1 MTNATFIPIIDI
13 SESQADQASIAKR
26 LVDAA
31 AEYGFVYIKNT
42 GLNISAAQIEQA
54 FSIVCENSS
63 LRCSWQLLSYHCVD
77 C

>member
-1 MTNATFIPIIDI
+1 MTDATLIPIIDI

-31 AEYGFVYIKNT
+31 AEHGFVYIKNT
-42 GLNISAAQIEQA
+42 GLDISVAQIEQA
-54 FSIVCENSS
+54 FSIVCENS
-63 LRCSWQLLSYHCVD
+63 LRCSWQLSSCRCLD